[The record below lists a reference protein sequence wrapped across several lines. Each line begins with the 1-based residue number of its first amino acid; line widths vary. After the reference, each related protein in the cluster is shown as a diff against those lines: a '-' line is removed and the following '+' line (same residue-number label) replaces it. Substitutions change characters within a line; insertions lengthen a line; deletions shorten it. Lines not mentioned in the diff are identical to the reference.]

1 MDFPDEPVDL
11 LLVED
16 NQYDA
21 ELAIRAFRRNA
32 TAHRVQ
38 WVRDGEEALDFM
50 FRHGKFVQRR
60 GDERPRL
67 ILLDLK
73 LPRVDGLEVLRK
85 LKDNPHTREVP
96 IVMLTSSAEE
106 RDLAE
111 CYRLGVNSYI
121 VKPVDFTQF
130 VDLVAKIDN
139 YWMSIN
145 RLPAQGEH

>member
-1 MDFPDEPVDL
+1 MGLPDEPVDL

-21 ELAIRAFRRNA
+21 ELALRAFRRNA

-50 FRHGKFVQRR
+50 FCAGKFVQRPA
-60 GDERPRL
+60 GQRPRL

-85 LKDNPHTREVP
+85 LKGDLRTREVP
-96 IVMLTSSAEE
+96 VVMLTSSAEE

-130 VDLVAKIDN
+130 VDLVANIDS
-139 YWMSIN
+139 YWMRIN
-145 RLPAQGEH
+145 RLPAPHLP